1 MGGTYIRHLRKA
13 TVSRISMKNKSPSI
27 SIVIPAFNEI
37 ENLRILLP
45 EIRNHTSRYN
55 DVEVL
60 VVLPTTTK
68 DGEKEE
74 ILKLSAIPV
83 IRAPGDTFGDA
94 IRSGLKNVRLSSNYV
109 IFMDADGSHSP
120 KTLPR
125 LIGETIDN
133 DVDIVIAS
141 RYIHGGSTDNS
152 LVLRAMSKLLNY
164 TFAFVL
170 GLKIKDIST
179 NFKIYKRELLSDSK
193 LVCKNYD
200 IVEEILLEAK
210 KIKPTLRVL
219 EIPDHF
225 HERVYGESKRKLSIF
240 IVTYLA
246 TLIRLRIRK

>member
-1 MGGTYIRHLRKA
+1 MNNESL
-13 TVSRISMKNKSPSI
+13 SI

-45 EIRNHTSRYN
+45 EIWNQINKYI

-60 VVLPTTTK
+60 IVLPTTTN
-68 DGEKEE
+68 DDEKEE
-74 ILKLSAIPV
+74 IINLSAIPV

-94 IRSGLKNVRLSSNYV
+94 IRSGIKNVRSISNYV

-120 KTLPR
+120 KTIPR
-125 LIGETIDN
+125 LIDEMIAN
-133 DVDIVIAS
+133 NVDIVIAS
-141 RYIHGGSTDNS
+141 RYINGGSTDNS
-152 LVLRAMSKLLNY
+152 LVLKAMSKVLNF
-164 TFAFVL
+164 TFALVL

-179 NFKIYKRELLSDSK
+179 NFKIYKRELLSESK

-210 KIKPTLRVL
+210 KINPDLKVL

-225 HERVYGESKRKLSIF
+225 HERIHGKSKRKLSVF
-240 IVTYLA
+240 IATYLA
-246 TLIRLRIRK
+246 TLIRLRFRK

>member
-1 MGGTYIRHLRKA
+1 
-13 TVSRISMKNKSPSI
+13 MKNESLSI

-37 ENLRILLP
+37 DNLRTLIP
-45 EIRNHTSRYN
+45 EIRNQTSEYN

-60 VVLPTTTK
+60 VVLPTVTSI
-68 DGEKEE
+68 GEKEE
-74 ILKLSAIPV
+74 ILNLSAIPI
-83 IRAPGDTFGDA
+83 IRTPGDTFGDA
-94 IRSGLKNVRLSSNYV
+94 IRSGIKSVRIISNYV

-120 KTLPR
+120 KTIPR
-125 LIGETIDN
+125 LIDEAIKN

-141 RYIHGGSTDNS
+141 RYVHGGSTDNS
-152 LVLRAMSKLLNY
+152 LVLRAMSKILNY
-164 TFAFVL
+164 TFALVL

-193 LVCKNYD
+193 LVCKDYD

-210 KIKPTLRVL
+210 IIKPNLKIL

-225 HERVYGESKRKLSIF
+225 HERVHGESKRKLSIF
-240 IVTYLA
+240 IASYLA